1 MVRGI
6 QSDVGKFV
14 DLPGA
19 ERGKVVTRF
28 PPEASGYDI
37 LSHDCTLSLSLSLSL
52 PLPPFLPLSLS
63 SSYLHIGHAKAALL
77 NQYYQKL
84 FDGKFIMRFDDT
96 NPEKEKVDFE
106 KVRQYL

>member
-37 LSHDCTLSLSLSLSL
+37 LSHDCTLSLSLSLS
-52 PLPPFLPLSLS
+52 PSLSLPFSPSLSPPVISTLVTLRLHSLINIIRSYLMVS
-63 SSYLHIGHAKAALL
+63 SS
-77 NQYYQKL
+77 
-84 FDGKFIMRFDDT
+84 
-96 NPEKEKVDFE
+96 
-106 KVRQYL
+106 